1 SFLAGTVVTSIEDTS
16 KLQTPK
22 KNPYETLWLNVR
34 FQVSSSSHLF
44 SLLQAVVYQR
54 LQPVFFEPP
63 RLYPVLATQSM
74 ASSGLPV
81 VDPRFPGPFCFG
93 VSVCIIAHC
102 LPVSPSSAV
111 RSPPRIGWM
120 SETPP

>member
-1 SFLAGTVVTSIEDTS
+1 MPSIEGSSTFAI
-16 KLQTPK
+16 LREHPR
-22 KNPYETLWLNVR
+22 ETRATDAR